1 MTTMH
6 RDDLPV
12 LKELLSQTVD
22 PIEVISV
29 SFSLRAVKVNM
40 AITIYCTFY
49 TSTLFCLDCRLTLN
63 LPRRM
68 DGTVDVNRGLLSPLI
83 TLHATV
89 CSGPT
94 VYLRLLGRIFWN
106 IFVLGYGLLERAV
119 NRHLHKFVLK
129 TN

>member
-49 TSTLFCLDCRLTLN
+49 TSTLFCLDCRLTLD

-83 TLHATV
+83 TLHISEIAWENILEHI
-89 CSGPT
+89 CSWLWIVGKSSKQT
-94 VYLRLLGRIFWN
+94 L
-106 IFVLGYGLLERAV
+106 
-119 NRHLHKFVLK
+119 
-129 TN
+129 T